1 MLSMP
6 AVTDSL
12 PGSSY
17 KAGFR
22 NLPLET
28 DCKHVQAPAGNAR
41 MAYSNSLRCIF
52 YFFFFL
58 RALPGLSCP
67 ASRFLASA
75 DSALRPLVC
84 NQVNAIPVQSSN
96 EEIQLPLSLHNGC
109 SGIMGVSIATEFRG
123 FFMLPGG

>member
-1 MLSMP
+1 MFSVP
-6 AVTDSL
+6 AVTDSQ

-17 KAGFR
+17 KACFR

-28 DCKHVQAPAGNAR
+28 DCKHVQVLAGNER
-41 MAYSNSLRCIF
+41 MAYSNSLRSSLC
-52 YFFFFL
+52 
-58 RALPGLSCP
+58 ALPGLSCP

-84 NQVNAIPVQSSN
+84 YQVNVIAVQSSD
-96 EEIQLPLSLHNGC
+96 EKKQLPLLNNAGC
-109 SGIMGVSIATEFRG
+109 SGIMWMSTATDFRC